1 MLTLRV
7 AQCRHLRLQCCEG
20 IAERID
26 VAPQGG
32 RRVGGGSAGCGL
44 ELGQLL
50 VLVVRF
56 GSHHGGAQAQAA
68 DQQGL
73 KAVDLHGAISDVESG
88 GWGWGERRV

>member
-1 MLTLRV
+1 MLTLCV
-7 AQCRHLRLQCCEG
+7 AQRRHLWLQCREG

-32 RRVGGGSAGCGL
+32 RRVGGGTAGCGL

-56 GSHHGGAQAQAA
+56 GSQHGGAQAQGA
-68 DQQGL
+68 DHQGL
-73 KAVDLHGAISDVESG
+73 KVVDLHGAISSVEKG
-88 GWGWGERRV
+88 GLDCGERRA